1 MEIKLIIL
9 LLLSSRGTRSRFN
22 DTKLFLIVPEL

>member
-9 LLLSSRGTRSRFN
+9 LLLSSRGSRFN